1 MKIKSGFI
9 LKEIAGENILMFLN
23 PHLKNKIITLN
34 ETGVFLFNLISE
46 GKGKEEILDAFLD
59 EYDVDEAT
67 ANADI
72 TKFIST
78 LSSIGALEN

>member
-23 PHLKNKIITLN
+23 PDLKNKIITLN

-46 GKGKEEILDAFLD
+46 GKGKEEILDAFLN

-78 LSSIGALEN
+78 LSSIGALED